1 MTMTMRRTAGLA
13 LLVCAVLALALW
25 PLLAFAQ
32 TAAPPPVVV
41 PWGDWLAAVAPT
53 IGVGVVGL
61 ITWALRQ
68 LPAQA
73 SGVLTAMRVDQL
85 LARAVDYG
93 VNVTQGAVR
102 GRTLDVAT
110 GNAVL
115 AAAMRYAVEQ
125 APTIV
130 AMAGGEALVRNK
142 IIARLDVGEGAIT
155 QAATKAY

>member
-1 MTMTMRRTAGLA
+1 MSKLALAAGLGLA
-13 LLVCAVLALALW
+13 LVAGSALAD
-25 PLLAFAQ
+25 
-32 TAAPPPVVV
+32 TAAPQTATVAV

-53 IGVGVVGL
+53 LGAVIVGL

-73 SGVLTAMRVDQL
+73 AGVLTAMRVDQL

-93 VNVTQGAVR
+93 VNTTQGAVR

-115 AAAMRYAVEQ
+115 AAALRYAVEQ

-130 AMAGGEALVRNK
+130 AMAGGEALVRDK
-142 IIARLDVGEGAIT
+142 LIARLDVGEGAIS
-155 QAATKAY
+155 QAASKR

>member
-1 MTMTMRRTAGLA
+1 MSKLAITAGLG
-13 LLVCAVLALALW
+13 LALVAGSAL
-25 PLLAFAQ
+25 ADSV
-32 TAAPPPVVV
+32 APQITPVVV

-53 IGVGVVGL
+53 LGSL
-61 ITWALRQ
+61 ILLAISWALRQ

-115 AAAMRYAVEQ
+115 AAALRYAVEQ
-125 APTIV
+125 APSVV

-142 IIARLDVGEGAIT
+142 LIARLDVGEGAIIQVT
-155 QAATKAY
+155 NTP